1 MELAIGQPL
10 DRNLRVS
17 TVDSKHR
24 KKAIL
29 VLDMEGAKYVLA
41 KSRSKQKSH
50 KNLNGAQEVYGMMIR
65 LKNHGF

>member
-17 TVDSKHR
+17 TVDSEHR

-29 VLDMEGAKYVLA
+29 VFDMEGAEYVLA
-41 KSRSKQKSH
+41 KSRSKQKTR
-50 KNLNGAQEVYGMMIR
+50 KNLNEAQEVYGMIIDR
-65 LKNHGF
+65 KNHGF